1 MKHEEL
7 SDQLGEVIRDQKA
20 EFEVKAAYKV
30 MLETFAEYDAL
41 LKEQQELE
49 VQLTKMEQMVPNEI
63 YMTPQ
68 ERHVL
73 DWHCANL
80 EFANAAPLSA
90 LSLKHWD
97 QDDDFEFTGNHLVVH
112 DG

>member
-1 MKHEEL
+1 MYL
-7 SDQLGEVIRDQKA
+7 AQQK
-20 EFEVKAAYKV
+20 
-30 MLETFAEYDAL
+30 LHL
-41 LKEQQELE
+41 QPLQ
-49 VQLTKMEQMVPNEI
+49 VPNEI

-97 QDDDFEFTGNHLVVH
+97 QDDDFEFTGKLSSLQ
-112 DG
+112 

>member
-1 MKHEEL
+1 M
-7 SDQLGEVIRDQKA
+7 
-20 EFEVKAAYKV
+20 
-30 MLETFAEYDAL
+30 
-41 LKEQQELE
+41 
-49 VQLTKMEQMVPNEI
+49 PNEI

-97 QDDDFEFTGNHLVVH
+97 QDDDFEFTGTFFQDLNFLGSWVKV
-112 DG
+112 GSVGPGYPRCA